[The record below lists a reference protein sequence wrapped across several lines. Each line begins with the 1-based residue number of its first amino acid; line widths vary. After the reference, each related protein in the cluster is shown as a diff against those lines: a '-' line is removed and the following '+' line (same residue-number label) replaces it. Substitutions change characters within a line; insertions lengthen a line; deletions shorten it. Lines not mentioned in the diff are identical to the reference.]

1 MDEDDQIASLI
12 GQAQSQPKQKA
23 SKERYA
29 DDLNI
34 ARQMA
39 GGDMVS
45 AAASFLDTSGS
56 YSTRQQQYIEQQQKL
71 QDPSYRAQ
79 QFYMGT
85 GNMAGALQI
94 GKSKGSAL
102 FKMGAEI
109 DMGRAGTYMMAPEGN
124 VDVPTPDGRS
134 VRIPAYMMAAKQ
146 GINVLPFGGGD
157 ENADAFRTALSNSQR
172 VFGMLDELE
181 DLYNDSGYIGSL
193 SPTARAAKALQI
205 ESMLTPVVLQTL
217 SGTKS
222 LAGVS
227 EKELEMIQ
235 GGVPRAAS
243 NMMWSRRSNEL
254 LKLQKLR
261 SEIQGVIYR
270 SAKLNGIDLIPKK
283 RQPSGAGGAASSAT
297 IPGVIPE

>member
-1 MDEDDQIASLI
+1 MEDQDIASLI
-12 GQAQSQPKQKA
+12 AASGSEKKQTKA
-23 SKERYA
+23 PSV
-29 DDLNI
+29 DLGV
-34 ARQMA
+34 ARQMY
-39 GGDMVS
+39 DDDSM
-45 AAASFLDTSGS
+45 AAAALFDRSDTSRV
-56 YSTRQQQYIEQQQKL
+56 RQQQYVEQQKKL
-71 QDPSYRAQ
+71 QDPNYRAQ
-79 QFYMGT
+79 QFYMST

-102 FKMGAEI
+102 FKMGTEV
-109 DMGRAGTYMMAPEGN
+109 DMGRAGSYMMAPEGN
-124 VDVPTPDGRS
+124 VDVTSADGRS
-134 VRIPAYMMAAKQ
+134 VRVPAYMMAAKQ
-146 GINVLPFGGGD
+146 GVSVLPFGGGD
-157 ENADAFRTALSNSQR
+157 ENADLFRTSLQNSQR
-172 VFGMLDELE
+172 VFGLLDELE

-243 NMMWSRRSNEL
+243 NMMWGRRSNEL

-261 SEIQGVIYR
+261 SQIQGVVYR
-270 SAKLNGIDLIPKK
+270 AAKLNGIELIPKK
-283 RQPSGAGGAASSAT
+283 RQPAGAGGAASSAT

>member
-1 MDEDDQIASLI
+1 MDPDQIAALI
-12 GQAQSQPKQKA
+12 NQTPQRQAP
-23 SKERYA
+23 
-29 DDLNI
+29 
-34 ARQMA
+34 AR
-39 GGDMVS
+39 GGDMLEDYEI
-45 AAASFLDTSGS
+45 AKQMYGGNEMRAMGAIM
-56 YSTRQQQYIEQQQKL
+56 QQGTGFQESKHKYIEEQKKL
-71 QDPSYRAQ
+71 QDPNYRAQ
-79 QFYMGT
+79 QFYMSA
-85 GNMAGALQI
+85 GNMGAALQI

-102 FKMGAEI
+102 FKMGTEI
-109 DMGRAGTYMMAPEGN
+109 DMGRAGTFMMAPDGN
-124 VDVPTPDGRS
+124 MDVTTGDGRS
-134 VRIPAYMMAAKQ
+134 VRLPSYMMAARQ
-146 GINVLPFGGGD
+146 GVNVLPFTGGD
-157 ENADAFRTALSNSQR
+157 ENADMYRTSIQNSQR
-172 VFGMLDELE
+172 VFGLLDELE

-193 SPTARAAKALQI
+193 SPTARAARALQI

-243 NMMWSRRSNEL
+243 NMMWGRRSNEL

-261 SEIQGVIYR
+261 SEIQGVVYR
-270 SAKLNGIDLIPKK
+270 ASKLNGIELIPKK

>member
-1 MDEDDQIASLI
+1 MDPDQLAQLI
-12 GQAQSQPKQKA
+12 NGQSQQEPSAPQQGSMIDDYEIAKTMYKGNAGMAMAAILDRGQGFQVQKQK
-23 SKERYA
+23 Y
-29 DDLNI
+29 L
-34 ARQMA
+34 
-39 GGDMVS
+39 
-45 AAASFLDTSGS
+45 
-56 YSTRQQQYIEQQQKL
+56 EQQKKM

-79 QFYMGT
+79 QFYMSS
-85 GNMAGALQI
+85 GNMAAALQI

-102 FKMGAEI
+102 FKMGTEI
-109 DMGRAGTYMMAPEGN
+109 DMGRAGTFMMAPEGN
-124 VDVPTPDGRS
+124 VDVPTQDGKS
-134 VRIPAYMMAAKQ
+134 VRVPAYLMASKQ
-146 GINVLPFGGGD
+146 GVSVLPFAGGD
-157 ENADAFRTALSNSQR
+157 ENADLYRTTIHNSQR
-172 VFGMLDELE
+172 VFGLLDELE

-243 NMMWSRRSNEL
+243 NMMWGRRSNEL

-261 SEIQGVIYR
+261 SEIQGVVYR
-270 SAKLNGIDLIPKK
+270 ASKLNGIELIPKK
-283 RQPSGAGGAASSAT
+283 RQPSGAGRAASSAA

>member
-1 MDEDDQIASLI
+1 MDPDQLAQLINSQAQGQQPANSGSMSDDYQIAKQMYGGDEAMAMASILER
-12 GQAQSQPKQKA
+12 GQGFQNQKQKYV
-23 SKERYA
+23 E
-29 DDLNI
+29 
-34 ARQMA
+34 
-39 GGDMVS
+39 
-45 AAASFLDTSGS
+45 
-56 YSTRQQQYIEQQQKL
+56 EQKKL

-79 QFYMGT
+79 QFYMSA
-85 GNMAGALQI
+85 GNMGAALQI

-102 FKMGAEI
+102 FKMGTEI
-109 DMGRAGTYMMAPEGN
+109 DMGKAGTFMMAPDGSM
-124 VDVPTPDGRS
+124 DISTPDGRS
-134 VRIPAYMMAAKQ
+134 ARVPAYMLAAQQ
-146 GINVLPFGGGD
+146 GVSVLPFTGGD
-157 ENADAFRTALSNSQR
+157 ENADLYRTSIQNSQR
-172 VFGMLDELE
+172 VFGLLDELE
-181 DLYNDSGYIGSL
+181 DLYNDSGYIGSM
-193 SPTARAAKALQI
+193 SPTARAARALQI

-243 NMMWSRRSNEL
+243 NMMWGRRANEL

-261 SEIQGVIYR
+261 SEIQGVVYR
-270 SAKLNGIDLIPKK
+270 ASKLNGIELIPKK

>member
-1 MDEDDQIASLI
+1 MEDEDIASLI
-12 GQAQSQPKQKA
+12 SGQDVAKSAKQLPGV
-23 SKERYA
+23 
-29 DDLNI
+29 DLNV
-34 ARQMA
+34 AKQMY
-39 GGDMVS
+39 GDESMAM
-45 AAASFLDTSGS
+45 AAFLDRSNTSKIAQAK
-56 YSTRQQQYIEQQQKL
+56 YAKEQEKM
-71 QDPSYRAQ
+71 QDPKYRAQ

-85 GNMAGALQI
+85 GNMGAALQI

-102 FKMGAEI
+102 FKMGTEI
-109 DMGRAGTYMMAPEGN
+109 DMGRAGTFMMAPEGN
-124 VDVPTPDGRS
+124 MDVTTGDGRS
-134 VRIPAYMMAAKQ
+134 VRLPSYMMAAQQ
-146 GINVLPFGGGD
+146 GINVLPFTGGD
-157 ENADAFRTALSNSQR
+157 ENADMYRTSIQNSQR
-172 VFGMLDELE
+172 VFGLLDELE

-243 NMMWSRRSNEL
+243 NMMWGRRSNEL

-261 SEIQGVIYR
+261 SEIQGVVYR
-270 SAKLNGIDLIPKK
+270 ASKLNGIELIPKK

>member
-1 MDEDDQIASLI
+1 MDPDQLAQLI
-12 GQAQSQPKQKA
+12 NGQSQQQPQTQKSGSMADDFEIAKSMYGGNAGMAMAAILDRGQGFQNQKEEYVEKQK
-23 SKERYA
+23 K
-29 DDLNI
+29 
-34 ARQMA
+34 M
-39 GGDMVS
+39 
-45 AAASFLDTSGS
+45 
-56 YSTRQQQYIEQQQKL
+56 

-79 QFYMGT
+79 QFYMST

-102 FKMGAEI
+102 FKMGTEI
-109 DMGRAGTYMMAPEGN
+109 DMGRAGSFMMAPEGN
-124 VDVPTPDGRS
+124 VDVATPDGRS
-134 VRIPAYMMAAKQ
+134 VRVPAYMMAAKQ
-146 GINVLPFGGGD
+146 GVNVLPFGGGD
-157 ENADAFRTALSNSQR
+157 ENADAYRTSIQNSQR
-172 VFGMLDELE
+172 VFGLLDELE

-193 SPTARAAKALQI
+193 SPTARSARALQI

-243 NMMWSRRSNEL
+243 NMAWGRRSNEL

-261 SEIQGVIYR
+261 SEIQGVVYR
-270 SAKLNGIDLIPKK
+270 ASKLNGIELIPKK
-283 RQPSGAGGAASSAT
+283 RQPAGAGGGASSAT

>member
-1 MDEDDQIASLI
+1 MDPDLIASLI
-12 GQAQSQPKQKA
+12 NQSGPRQAQ
-23 SKERYA
+23 A
-29 DDLNI
+29 DSGGNMLADFEI
-34 ARQMA
+34 AKSMY
-39 GGDMVS
+39 GGDAVS
-45 AAASFLDTSGS
+45 AMGAILQRGDGF
-56 YSTRQQQYIEQQQKL
+56 QQEKQRYVEQQKKL
-71 QDPSYRAQ
+71 QDPNYRAQ
-79 QFYMGT
+79 QFYMSS

-102 FKMGAEI
+102 FKMGTEI
-109 DMGRAGTYMMAPEGN
+109 DMGRAGTFMMAPEGN
-124 VDVPTPDGRS
+124 MDITTEDGRS
-134 VRIPAYMMAAKQ
+134 VRVPAYMMASRQ

-157 ENADAFRTALSNSQR
+157 ENADLFRTSIQNSQR

-193 SPTARAAKALQI
+193 SPTARAARALQI

-243 NMMWSRRSNEL
+243 NMMWGRRSNEL

-261 SEIQGVIYR
+261 SEIQGVVYR
-270 SAKLNGIDLIPKK
+270 ASKLNGIELIPKK
-283 RQPSGAGGAASSAT
+283 RQPAGAGRAASSAA

>member
-1 MDEDDQIASLI
+1 MPGQPSYSGDMLSDFEVAKSMYGGDQASAMGAILQR
-12 GQAQSQPKQKA
+12 GDGFQQEKQK
-23 SKERYA
+23 Y
-29 DDLNI
+29 L
-34 ARQMA
+34 
-39 GGDMVS
+39 
-45 AAASFLDTSGS
+45 
-56 YSTRQQQYIEQQQKL
+56 EQQKKL

-79 QFYMGT
+79 QFYMST
-85 GNMAGALQI
+85 GNMGAALQI

-102 FKMGAEI
+102 FKMGTEI
-109 DMGRAGTYMMAPEGN
+109 DMGRAGTFMMAPDGSL
-124 VDVPTPDGRS
+124 DISTPDGRS
-134 VRIPAYMMAAKQ
+134 ARVPAYMMASQQ
-146 GINVLPFGGGD
+146 GISVLPFTGGD
-157 ENADAFRTALSNSQR
+157 ENADLYRTSIQNSQR
-172 VFGMLDELE
+172 VFGLLDELE

-193 SPTARAAKALQI
+193 SPTARAARALQI

-243 NMMWSRRSNEL
+243 NMMWGRRANEL

-261 SEIQGVIYR
+261 SEIQGVVYR
-270 SAKLNGIDLIPKK
+270 ASKLNGIELIPKK
-283 RQPSGAGGAASSAT
+283 RQPSGAGRAASSAA

>member
-1 MDEDDQIASLI
+1 MEDAEISSLI
-12 GQAQSQPKQKA
+12 SA
-23 SKERYA
+23 SSVTKPDKMA
-29 DDLNI
+29 SVDLNV
-34 ARQMA
+34 ARQMY
-39 GGDMVS
+39 DDDSM
-45 AAASFLDTSGS
+45 AAAALFDRSDKSKVA
-56 YSTRQQQYIEQQQKL
+56 QHNYIEQQKKL
-71 QDPSYRAQ
+71 QDPNYRAQ
-79 QFYMGT
+79 QFYMST

-102 FKMGAEI
+102 FKMGTEI
-109 DMGRAGTYMMAPEGN
+109 DMGRAGTFMMAPDGN
-124 VDVPTPDGRS
+124 VDIATPNGKSAR
-134 VRIPAYMMAAKQ
+134 VPAYMMAAKN
-146 GINVLPFGGGD
+146 GVNVLPFGGGD
-157 ENADAFRTALSNSQR
+157 ENADLYRSTLQNSQR
-172 VFGMLDELE
+172 VFGLLDELE

-193 SPTARAAKALQI
+193 SPTARSARALQI

-243 NMMWSRRSNEL
+243 NMAWGRRSNEL

-261 SEIQGVIYR
+261 SEIQGVVYR
-270 SAKLNGIDLIPKK
+270 ASKLNGIELIPKK
-283 RQPSGAGGAASSAT
+283 RQPAGAGGRASSAT

>member
-1 MDEDDQIASLI
+1 MEDDDIASLI
-12 GQAQSQPKQKA
+12 SGQDGVKSAKQLPGV
-23 SKERYA
+23 
-29 DDLNI
+29 DLNV
-34 ARQMA
+34 AKQMY
-39 GGDMVS
+39 GDESMAM
-45 AAASFLDTSGS
+45 AAFLDRSNTSKIAQAK
-56 YSTRQQQYIEQQQKL
+56 YAKEQEKM
-71 QDPSYRAQ
+71 QDPKYRAQ
-79 QFYMGT
+79 QFYMGA
-85 GNMAGALQI
+85 GNMGAALQI

-102 FKMGAEI
+102 FKMGTEI
-109 DMGRAGTYMMAPEGN
+109 DMGKAGVFMMAPDGN
-124 VDVPTPDGRS
+124 MDISSQDGRS
-134 VRIPAYMMAAKQ
+134 VRVPAYMMAAQQ
-146 GINVLPFGGGD
+146 GINVLPFTGGD
-157 ENADAFRTALSNSQR
+157 ENADLYRTSIQNSQR
-172 VFGMLDELE
+172 VFGLLDELE

-243 NMMWSRRSNEL
+243 NMMWGRRSNEL

-261 SEIQGVIYR
+261 SEIQGVVYR
-270 SAKLNGIDLIPKK
+270 ASKLNGIELIPKK
-283 RQPSGAGGAASSAT
+283 RQPSGAGGAASPAT

>member
-1 MDEDDQIASLI
+1 MDPETLASLVNQSAQMP
-12 GQAQSQPKQKA
+12 GQPSYSGDMLSDFEVAKSMYGGDQASAMGAILQRGDGFQQEKQK
-23 SKERYA
+23 Y
-29 DDLNI
+29 L
-34 ARQMA
+34 
-39 GGDMVS
+39 
-45 AAASFLDTSGS
+45 
-56 YSTRQQQYIEQQQKL
+56 EQQKKL

-79 QFYMGT
+79 QFYMST
-85 GNMAGALQI
+85 GNMGAALQI

-102 FKMGAEI
+102 FKMGTEI
-109 DMGRAGTYMMAPEGN
+109 DMGRAGTFMMAPDGSL
-124 VDVPTPDGRS
+124 DISTPDGRS
-134 VRIPAYMMAAKQ
+134 ARVPAYMMASQQ
-146 GINVLPFGGGD
+146 GISVLPFTGGD
-157 ENADAFRTALSNSQR
+157 ENADLYRTSIQNSQR
-172 VFGMLDELE
+172 VFGLLDELE

-193 SPTARAAKALQI
+193 SPTARAARALQI

-243 NMMWSRRSNEL
+243 NMMWGRRANEL

-261 SEIQGVIYR
+261 SEIQGVVYR
-270 SAKLNGIDLIPKK
+270 ASKLNGIELIPKK
-283 RQPSGAGGAASSAT
+283 RQPSGAGRAASSAA